1 MSNISLALMTGIDI
15 PIPECSVVLHQP
27 TIEEI
32 SFLGEEEFLMGVNC
46 LCIDKDNFVQDD
58 EASASA
64 IEQINNFQLL
74 LMLIEQDKSNQTR
87 QKIQSTLK
95 LIFPSY
101 SIIFTPRAIMLN
113 NNGESFIVD
122 ERNFESLQ
130 LICRQVFCVHKTDGD
145 KFNPQG
151 AKAKEIAQKLLK
163 ARKRVAELKA
173 QENPC
178 SSVLGQHISVLAV
191 GLHSMS
197 LKDLTHCTIFQI
209 YDLMERFG
217 LYTGYD
223 MDMRARLAGADIKQD
238 PENWMKPIH

>member
-1 MSNISLALMTGIDI
+1 MSNISLALMTGVDI

-46 LCIDKDNFVQDD
+46 LCVDKDNFAQEDNAEV
-58 EASASA
+58 
-64 IEQINNFQLL
+64 IKQINNFQLL
-74 LMLIEQDKSNQTR
+74 LMLIEQDKSHKTR
-87 QKIQSTLK
+87 QNMQSTLK
-95 LIFPSY
+95 LLFPNY
-101 SIIFTPRAIMLN
+101 QVVFTPRAIVLN
-113 NNGESFIVD
+113 SNGESFIVD

-217 LYTGYD
+217 LY
-223 MDMRARLAGADIKQD
+223 AG
-238 PENWMKPIH
+238 

>member
-1 MSNISLALMTGIDI
+1 MSNISLALITGIDI

-32 SFLGEEEFLMGVNC
+32 SFLGEEEFLSGVNC
-46 LCIDKDNFVQDD
+46 LCVDKDNFVQD
-58 EASASA
+58 ENAEVIAN
-64 IEQINNFQLL
+64 INNFQLL
-74 LMLIEQDKSNQTR
+74 MMIIEQDKSHKIR
-87 QKIQSTLK
+87 QNMQSTLK
-95 LIFPSY
+95 LMFPAY
-101 SIIFTPRAIMLN
+101 QIVFTPRAIMLN

-197 LKDLTHCTIFQI
+197 LKDLIHCTIFQI